1 MRDGQREGDLARFL
15 RRTGDQGR
23 CEQEEDHGRFLAVSG
38 GRSTVIGME
47 KLRESIE
54 SELGQALE
62 LGLQIEEE
70 LAEAAGLIAEAEARF
85 VRLAHPG
92 VSQPPPV
99 V

>member
-1 MRDGQREGDLARFL
+1 
-15 RRTGDQGR
+15 
-23 CEQEEDHGRFLAVSG
+23 
-38 GRSTVIGME
+38 ME